1 MVSLSDIK
9 TYLNI
14 DEGDMYYDDLLSSL
28 LEVANIYVEK
38 CVGIGYKSS
47 EQGIKLANILIRKLV
62 VDMFENRGSTVTNN
76 IKQDRIVTSILEVL
90 SNEYS
95 GGSNV

>member
-14 DEGDMYYDDLLSSL
+14 DESDTYYDDLLSSL

-47 EQGIKLANILIRKLV
+47 EKGIKLANILIRKLV

-95 GGSNV
+95 GDSNV

>member
-28 LEVANIYVEK
+28 LDVANIYVEK
-38 CVGIGYKSS
+38 CVGTGYKLS

-62 VDMFENRGSTVTNN
+62 VDMFENRGSTIDNN

-95 GGSNV
+95 GDSNV